1 MTPPPA
7 STPRSAFLRSA
18 PLWGLTLLAILFW
31 GTFNLLQHRAWY
43 SSTRGNEAGL
53 GGDFVERA
61 TDSPPLPDIYLDTDS
76 LYWLHH
82 ATRLLDGGPWRTRHI
97 DWDNAPLGRS
107 NHWNSA
113 LVWIM
118 AGTARVSALITNR
131 PAAEMLP
138 LTAPWI
144 NPMLFVL
151 LLGAAASVLRR
162 RLAPWP
168 AGLLV
173 FSLATLPPVMWSF
186 GVLHIDHHGL
196 IDIPAVGMPLSLL
209 FGITAATSAR
219 RRWFLA
225 AGILGGLGLWF
236 QASHQLIL
244 IAAALAALL
253 LWSVFR
259 PGLDDD
265 LPAASLWRLWAGA
278 GALVSL
284 AAYLLEY
291 APAHLG
297 MQLAVNHPLYALS
310 WYGGTEAILALAR
323 ARRFRQWTPSRLA
336 VMTAGLLPGV
346 ATLLLMR
353 HGPESWFPVASPF
366 LLRIHEQIRE
376 FQPLLKTVRGV
387 NPLLLFPL
395 FNTLPLL
402 ALLGIGL
409 GCSKNMPSR
418 ERLALHVALAGL
430 LPAFAL
436 SLRHTRYSGLLATAL
451 WIAAVAVF
459 MARPH
464 GLSGRRI
471 RRLPPVLLAL
481 GGAAGLALALS
492 PLLDTRHPFMPVV
505 RWVPQ
510 MIQRD
515 IARELARL
523 PGFAGRA
530 VLCDYNIAPHLQAFA
545 GARTTGGLYWENLD
559 GLHAAAECFAAAR
572 DDDARRLLSER
583 DIRWIVVEAKPNAAA
598 AWLYYLHANQH
609 RLNPQATLAARLASD
624 RPPPRWLQR
633 VPPDDTPLAA
643 KARYRV
649 FRVE

>member
-1 MTPPPA
+1 MNPPPA
-7 STPRSAFLRSA
+7 LPPRFAFLRSV
-18 PLWGLTLLAILFW
+18 PLWGLTLLALLFW
-31 GTFNLLQHRAWY
+31 GTFNVLQHRAWY

-53 GGDFVERA
+53 DGEFVERA
-61 TDSPPLPDIYLDTDS
+61 PDSAPLPDIYLDTDS

-82 ATRLLDGGPWRTRHI
+82 ATSLLQGGPWRPRHI
-97 DWDNAPLGRS
+97 DWDNVPLGRP
-107 NHWNSA
+107 NHWSSP
-113 LVWIM
+113 LVWLM
-118 AGTARVSALITNR
+118 AGTARLGALFTNR
-131 PAAEMLP
+131 PAAELLP

-144 NPMLFVL
+144 NPALFVL
-151 LLGAAASVLRR
+151 LLCATAFFLRR

-173 FSLATLPPVMWSF
+173 LSLATLPPVMWSF

-196 IDIPAVGMPLSLL
+196 IDIPALGMPLGLL
-209 FGITAATSAR
+209 FGISAAKSAR

-253 LWSVFR
+253 WTVLSR
-259 PGLDDD
+259 PSLDDD
-265 LPAASLWRLWAGA
+265 LPAASLWRLWASS

-336 VMTAGLLPGV
+336 VIAAGLLPG
-346 ATLLLMR
+346 ALTFLLMR

-366 LLRIHEQIRE
+366 LQRVHEQIRE

-409 GCSKNMPSR
+409 GCSKVFPAR
-418 ERLALHVALAGL
+418 ERLALHLALAGL

-436 SLRHTRYSGLLATAL
+436 SLRHTRYSGLLATSL
-451 WIAAVAVF
+451 WIVAVAVC
-459 MARPH
+459 MALPH
-464 GLSGRRI
+464 GLPGLRI
-471 RRLPPVLLAL
+471 RRLPPTLLAL

-515 IARELARL
+515 IARELAQL
-523 PGFAGRA
+523 PGFTGSA
-530 VLCDYNIAPHLQAFA
+530 VLCDYNLAPHLQAFA

-559 GLHAAAECFAAAR
+559 GLQTAAECFAAAR
-572 DDDARRLLSER
+572 DDVARRRLNER
-583 DIRWIVVEAKPNAAA
+583 GIRWIVVEAKPGAASS
-598 AWLYYLHANQH
+598 WLYYLHGIPP
-609 RLNPQATLAARLASD
+609 RLNPQATLAARLAAD

-633 VPPDDTPLAA
+633 VPPDEAPLAA
-643 KARYRV
+643 MARHRIYRV
-649 FRVE
+649 E